1 MPTAP
6 GRTVAIVV
14 VLVIAVAIP
23 AMLEVVGQREQEVA
37 AVALVT
43 RTTPIGSSIATNQST
58 GAQLDNGYGRAF
70 VVASA
75 VEGRRTSPMD
85 RTLVAERPG
94 LIASTNPGVDLA
106 HLRAIQQGCSSKQGS
121 GATLGAVVIRLVV
134 ISALAI
140 SCALATARA
149 LVNRVISIGSNTWII
164 TRVA

>member
-43 RTTPIGSSIATNQST
+43 RTTPISSSIATNQST
-58 GAQLDNGYGRAF
+58 GVQLDDRYGCAF

-75 VEGRRTSPMD
+75 VERRRTSPMNGA
-85 RTLVAERPG
+85 LVAKSPSLVG
-94 LIASTNPGVDLA
+94 VANPGVDLS
-106 HLRAIQQGCSSKQGS
+106 HLGCIEQTSTRKVRTRRSRFCR
-121 GATLGAVVIRLVV
+121 AVVAAVCTGVLIR
-134 ISALAI
+134 A
-140 SCALATARA
+140 AT
-149 LVNRVISIGSNTWII
+149 VG
-164 TRVA
+164 

>member
-23 AMLEVVGQREQEVA
+23 AMLEVVCQREQEVA

-43 RTTPIGSSIATNQST
+43 RTTPIGSCIATNQST

-75 VEGRRTSPMD
+75 VEGRRTSTVNGALVAQSP
-85 RTLVAERPG
+85 TLVCVA
-94 LIASTNPGVDLA
+94 NPGID
-106 HLRAIQQGCSSKQGS
+106 S
-121 GATLGAVVIRLVV
+121 RLVSV
-134 ISALAI
+134 VQEV
-140 SCALATARA
+140 TTVEQRP
-149 LVNRVISIGSNTWII
+149 V
-164 TRVA
+164 